1 MIVENNREPKIV
13 LCSTSHLRGHSSA
26 KPVYCST
33 LMGPSPKWKH
43 AVRPNSPSYYHGCK
57 LLNCVLIT
65 SGMVLLIFCPQQ
77 STSMTEIEFQILL
90 DKTTGQFFLIFFFF
104 NFAWIHLKSAW
115 EKRKQQDF
123 YLYTFFFLCM
133 VGFNMY
139 FWMLEW
145 TVLLTVTF
153 KKGFSE
159 NAAISSTESCSC
171 SMQCSPRFLAPWPI
185 SDSLSHIQE
194 NLCSLGIF
202 LWLTLDQISKF
213 FVISCY
219 TLLYI

>member
-1 MIVENNREPKIV
+1 MQAFELCADNKRDGPFNLLPAAVHLHDWNRISDFV
-13 LCSTSHLRGHSSA
+13 GQDHR
-26 KPVYCST
+26 
-33 LMGPSPKWKH
+33 
-43 AVRPNSPSYYHGCK
+43 AVFF
-57 LLNCVLIT
+57 
-65 SGMVLLIFCPQQ
+65 FC
-77 STSMTEIEFQILL
+77 
-90 DKTTGQFFLIFFFF
+90 FFF

-123 YLYTFFFLCM
+123 YLYKFFFLCM

-153 KKGFSE
+153 KKGFWE